1 MSELQSRKI
10 LAELEASLVA
20 ARQPERAVKVEA
32 YMKNRFHFFGMETQ
46 VRRNI
51 QQPYLHALLKIT
63 DREKRWDIIRELYAK
78 DEREFHYLAIDWLNK
93 WPKKYFT
100 SADIDEF
107 RWLITQHSWW
117 DSVDSIAS
125 NALGKWARLF
135 PEQTKHWV
143 TEWMDSDSFWLQRS
157 CLIFQL
163 KYRKE
168 TDAQLLEALIQTLK
182 PNKEFFIQKAIGWS
196 LRELSKHNP
205 EAVRAI
211 LEHQELKG
219 LALREASKYL

>member
-32 YMKNRFHFFGMETQ
+32 YMKNRFPFFGMETQ
-46 VRRNI
+46 VRRRI
-51 QQPYLHALLKIT
+51 QQSYLQALLKIT
-63 DREKRWDIIRELYAK
+63 DRQERWDIIRELYTRE
-78 DEREFHYLAIDWLNK
+78 EREFHYAAIDWLNK

-100 SADIDEF
+100 PADIDEF

-117 DSVDSIAS
+117 DSVDTIAS
-125 NALGKWARLF
+125 NALGKWARQF

-143 TEWMDSDSFWLQRS
+143 AEWLDSDSFWLQRS

-196 LRELSKHNP
+196 LRELSKHKP

-211 LEHQELKG
+211 LERQELKG

>member
-1 MSELQSRKI
+1 MSELQSKQVI
-10 LAELEASLVA
+10 ADLEKQLVA

-100 SADIDEF
+100 PADIDEF

-143 TEWMDSDSFWLQRS
+143 AEWMDSDSFWLQRS

-168 TDAQLLEALIQTLK
+168 TDTQLLEALIQTLK

-211 LEHQELKG
+211 LERQELKG